1 MTEYSSF
8 YISGPV
14 LSDRSLQM
22 EGNTNRLLG
31 LGAGEKIQTFSN
43 RPLNTGRP
51 LDTVQLNTGSVL
63 VEPTSTEVAL
73 QIIEAAGFVSL
84 SKGALQGP
92 DLKIRIKSLSNT
104 TWLKRV
110 EALAHATSPIFLMC
124 TTVIFP
130 HSFLLHRCYKSEH
143 LFFLR

>member
-1 MTEYSSF
+1 MKCESMY
-8 YISGPV
+8 
-14 LSDRSLQM
+14 L
-22 EGNTNRLLG
+22 
-31 LGAGEKIQTFSN
+31 
-43 RPLNTGRP
+43 
-51 LDTVQLNTGSVL
+51 
-63 VEPTSTEVAL
+63 EPTSTEIAL
-73 QIIEAAGFVSL
+73 QTV

-92 DLKIRIKSLSNT
+92 DLKIRIKSLSNA

>member
-1 MTEYSSF
+1 MY
-8 YISGPV
+8 
-14 LSDRSLQM
+14 L
-22 EGNTNRLLG
+22 
-31 LGAGEKIQTFSN
+31 
-43 RPLNTGRP
+43 
-51 LDTVQLNTGSVL
+51 
-63 VEPTSTEVAL
+63 EPTSTEIAL
-73 QIIEAAGFVSL
+73 QIIEAAGFVSV
-84 SKGALQGP
+84 SKDALQGP
-92 DLKIRIKSLSNT
+92 DLKIRIKSLSNA